1 MKKIGFIGA
10 YDKTDLILY
19 VAKILTVLGKKVL
32 VIDSTINQKARY
44 IVPVI
49 NPTLKYVTEF
59 EEIDIAVGFEN
70 IQDIKNYL
78 GISENQNMEY
88 DIALIDTDNI
98 EGFNLFEL
106 EEAEK
111 NYFVTSFDNYSLKKG
126 LEVLSGL
133 KNPISLT
140 KVIFSKEML
149 KEK

>member
-78 GISENQNMEY
+78 GLADNQDMEY
-88 DIALIDTDNI
+88 DIIMIYTDDI
-98 EGFNLFEL
+98 
-106 EEAEK
+106 
-111 NYFVTSFDNYSLKKG
+111 
-126 LEVLSGL
+126 
-133 KNPISLT
+133 
-140 KVIFSKEML
+140 
-149 KEK
+149 